1 MGSAGGNSS
10 YGNVSSSSELGRGQS
25 QTSAGSRGLVSAGSD
40 MGGELQNNEEE
51 EDKEAQVINSRGTT
65 SNAGGSK

>member
-1 MGSAGGNSS
+1 
-10 YGNVSSSSELGRGQS
+10 
-25 QTSAGSRGLVSAGSD
+25 

-51 EDKEAQVINSRGTT
+51 EDKEAQVINARGTT